1 MSSNKA
7 SKHIVINLSNI
18 GIFYND
24 REYIEWRNT
33 NFPPKEESFNFN
45 EREKIYWEVEMV
57 GFNKERAELEVD
69 VLDYNAS
76 FDKDSFSNQTPKYPL
91 KSIKFK
97 KIKWG
102 ELQKTLNFYYPLKF
116 EGLVNFEEQAETDA
130 SSELRKQDYNKDLFD
145 LDSEMGFSN
154 AKREKVKISF
164 QHPLMKAKFKMGFV
178 EVEKKIKEI
187 GETITIVLSN
197 SNIIP
202 EFDHVKPYFSKILGK
217 KKIKISG
224 YLEYDEDNRMV
235 VNCHSNEI
243 SKIDENFIIGVKKLQ
258 LSEAIFTHKH
268 IVVDKVYL
276 LQRSISV
283 ESRKNY

>member
-154 AKREKVKISF
+154 AKE
-164 QHPLMKAKFKMGFV
+164 
-178 EVEKKIKEI
+178 
-187 GETITIVLSN
+187 
-197 SNIIP
+197 
-202 EFDHVKPYFSKILGK
+202 GK
-217 KKIKISG
+217 
-224 YLEYDEDNRMV
+224 D
-235 VNCHSNEI
+235 
-243 SKIDENFIIGVKKLQ
+243 
-258 LSEAIFTHKH
+258 
-268 IVVDKVYL
+268 
-276 LQRSISV
+276 
-283 ESRKNY
+283 